1 MKKSLVFLLII
12 FSMVFFFSIDPTFA
26 DEPIV
31 LDDDYKIEIVAKG
44 LSMPSSIIF
53 ADNQMFVNELSS
65 GKIIKVL
72 DNGII
77 QINPVLELSVAPYTD
92 TCAGCGLLG
101 TANLEDDFYVF
112 HTTNPEDMKDRKNI
126 IIKYI
131 YDGVSFVEP
140 IIMKELQGGQI
151 DHNGGAMA
159 VGINNDVYFTI
170 GDQNQVSE
178 YVNFPVNE
186 KQPFDSTKLQQI
198 VAGAEYGLTD
208 LDDHA
213 GIFKIHDGKIERFA
227 MGIRNSFGLAVDPKT
242 GFLWET
248 ENGPM
253 LYDEINLVKEKFN
266 GGWMVLNGPSTRS
279 DTHVMA
285 KLIPEITTNYKN
297 YKYSDPEFSWYQQVS
312 PTAIEFPNSSSFE
325 KYSDY
330 VFVGTFNTGTI
341 HNFQL
346 NTDRTGFIFK
356 DQSLKD
362 LVYDEGDNDEEII
375 FAKGFSGGISDIVFA
390 NGGMY
395 VLSIFDGKV
404 YKISPKNIPTPLE
417 QYNDGV
423 FHDSIMCKQKYIPIM
438 KKSGSI
444 ACVTP
449 KTGLFLY
456 EHGWIFDHP
465 YMPTINLRNKALDGF
480 SFNDINL
487 SGSDSREIDFQNIEI
502 SNVDFSTANLA
513 HTNLSGKDMTGIL
526 LIESNLSGADLSNA
540 DLSNVDLSGTNLSGA
555 DLSGADLS
563 GADLKEFVETFGF
576 SELTIL
582 SGANLSDMDL
592 SGIDLRGINLNRVD
606 LSSAD
611 LSGANLSGVDLSSAD
626 LSGANLSGAHLSEA
640 NLYQANLNRADLTRA
655 DLTRADL
662 READLTR
669 ANLTEVELSETNLSG
684 ADLREADF
692 IDVDLSN
699 TILTG
704 ANLSYMD
711 LSGIDLRGINLSGI
725 DLRGINLDEA
735 DLREATLI
743 GTNLS
748 GATFNGTNLRGADL
762 SYANLRGIDLRDTEL
777 SDVDFSNANLAQTN
791 LSGKDLTV
799 VIFIGVNL
807 NSANLSGVDLSHMHL
822 NGAYL
827 IKANLSDAIITG
839 ADLSNVNLSGAILTG
854 ANLENVVLTDAK
866 LNCIGHPICK

>member
-126 IIKYI
+126 IIKYR

-611 LSGANLSGVDLSSAD
+611 LSGANLSG
-626 LSGANLSGAHLSEA
+626 AHLSEA

-711 LSGIDLRGINLSGI
+711 LSGI

>member
-126 IIKYI
+126 IIKYR

-375 FAKGFSGGISDIVFA
+375 FAKGFSGGISDIVFT

-487 SGSDSREIDFQNIEI
+487 SGSDSREIDFQNIE
-502 SNVDFSTANLA
+502 L
-513 HTNLSGKDMTGIL
+513 
-526 LIESNLSGADLSNA
+526 
-540 DLSNVDLSGTNLSGA
+540 
-555 DLSGADLS
+555 
-563 GADLKEFVETFGF
+563 
-576 SELTIL
+576 
-582 SGANLSDMDL
+582 
-592 SGIDLRGINLNRVD
+592 
-606 LSSAD
+606 
-611 LSGANLSGVDLSSAD
+611 
-626 LSGANLSGAHLSEA
+626 
-640 NLYQANLNRADLTRA
+640 NLYTLYDL
-655 DLTRADL
+655 
-662 READLTR
+662 
-669 ANLTEVELSETNLSG
+669 
-684 ADLREADF
+684 
-692 IDVDLSN
+692 
-699 TILTG
+699 ILFFY
-704 ANLSYMD
+704 L
-711 LSGIDLRGINLSGI
+711 
-725 DLRGINLDEA
+725 
-735 DLREATLI
+735 
-743 GTNLS
+743 
-748 GATFNGTNLRGADL
+748 F
-762 SYANLRGIDLRDTEL
+762 
-777 SDVDFSNANLAQTN
+777 
-791 LSGKDLTV
+791 
-799 VIFIGVNL
+799 
-807 NSANLSGVDLSHMHL
+807 HL
-822 NGAYL
+822 L
-827 IKANLSDAIITG
+827 Q
-839 ADLSNVNLSGAILTG
+839 
-854 ANLENVVLTDAK
+854 
-866 LNCIGHPICK
+866 

>member
-126 IIKYI
+126 IIKYR

-611 LSGANLSGVDLSSAD
+611 LSGANLSG
-626 LSGANLSGAHLSEA
+626 AHLSEA

-711 LSGIDLRGINLSGI
+711 LSGIELRGINLSGI

>member
-126 IIKYI
+126 IIKYR

-362 LVYDEGDNDEEII
+362 LVYDEDDNDEEII

-592 SGIDLRGINLNRVD
+592 SGIDLRGINL
-606 LSSAD
+606 
-611 LSGANLSGVDLSSAD
+611 SGVDLRGS
-626 LSGANLSGAHLSEA
+626 NLYEA
-640 NLYQANLNRADLTRA
+640 NLR
-655 DLTRADL
+655 
-662 READLTR
+662 
-669 ANLTEVELSETNLSG
+669 G
-684 ADLREADF
+684 AP
-692 IDVDLSN
+692 V
-699 TILTG
+699 
-704 ANLSYMD
+704 
-711 LSGIDLRGINLSGI
+711 
-725 DLRGINLDEA
+725 
-735 DLREATLI
+735 I

>member
-126 IIKYI
+126 IIKYR

-592 SGIDLRGINLNRVD
+592 SGIDLRGINLN
-606 LSSAD
+606 
-611 LSGANLSGVDLSSAD
+611 GVDLSSAD

>member
-126 IIKYI
+126 IIKYR

-592 SGIDLRGINLNRVD
+592 SGIDLRGINL
-606 LSSAD
+606 
-611 LSGANLSGVDLSSAD
+611 
-626 LSGANLSGAHLSEA
+626 
-640 NLYQANLNRADLTRA
+640 
-655 DLTRADL
+655 
-662 READLTR
+662 
-669 ANLTEVELSETNLSG
+669 
-684 ADLREADF
+684 
-692 IDVDLSN
+692 
-699 TILTG
+699 
-704 ANLSYMD
+704 
-711 LSGIDLRGINLSGI
+711 SGI

>member
-126 IIKYI
+126 IIKYR

-540 DLSNVDLSGTNLSGA
+540 DLSNADLSGTNLSGA
-555 DLSGADLS
+555 DLSSADLSNANLDGAALIGTTLSGADLS
-563 GADLKEFVETFGF
+563 GVDLN
-576 SELTIL
+576 
-582 SGANLSDMDL
+582 GANLSNVDLSNVDL
-592 SGIDLRGINLNRVD
+592 SG
-606 LSSAD
+606 
-611 LSGANLSGVDLSSAD
+611 
-626 LSGANLSGAHLSEA
+626 
-640 NLYQANLNRADLTRA
+640 
-655 DLTRADL
+655 
-662 READLTR
+662 
-669 ANLTEVELSETNLSG
+669 TNLSG

-711 LSGIDLRGINLSGI
+711 LSGI

>member
-126 IIKYI
+126 IIKYR

-526 LIESNLSGADLSNA
+526 LIESNLSGDDLSNA

-611 LSGANLSGVDLSSAD
+611 LSGANLSG
-626 LSGANLSGAHLSEA
+626 AHLSEA

-662 READLTR
+662 READLTG

-725 DLRGINLDEA
+725 DLRVINLDEA

>member
-126 IIKYI
+126 IIKYR

-526 LIESNLSGADLSNA
+526 LIEANLSGADLSNA
-540 DLSNVDLSGTNLSGA
+540 DLSNVDLSGTN
-555 DLSGADLS
+555 LSGADLS

-592 SGIDLRGINLNRVD
+592 SGIDLRGINLNR
-606 LSSAD
+606 
-611 LSGANLSGVDLSSAD
+611 VDLSSAD

>member
-126 IIKYI
+126 IIKYR

-611 LSGANLSGVDLSSAD
+611 LSGANLSG
-626 LSGANLSGAHLSEA
+626 AHLSEA

-777 SDVDFSNANLAQTN
+777 SDVDFSNANLSRTN
-791 LSGKDLTV
+791 LSGKDLTA

-807 NSANLSGVDLSHMHL
+807 INANLSGVDLSGVDL

>member
-126 IIKYI
+126 IIKYR

-555 DLSGADLS
+555 DLSGADL
-563 GADLKEFVETFGF
+563 KEFVETFGF

-592 SGIDLRGINLNRVD
+592 SGIDLRGINLNR
-606 LSSAD
+606 
-611 LSGANLSGVDLSSAD
+611 VDLSSAD